1 MNEKKEWLKS
11 LKAGDEVVVTCRDY
25 HSIENV
31 TEITNTQIVT
41 TYGIYDKYTGI
52 SVSQEIC
59 GESYVRQATY
69 ELKQIIN
76 KTILVSKVS
85 NFNYRNLSI
94 DQLERIKSI
103 IDEVKK

>member
-1 MNEKKEWLKS
+1 MRNTEWIES
-11 LKAGDEVVVTCRDY
+11 LKVGDEVVVICRDS
-25 HSIENV
+25 HSIESV

-41 TYGIYDKYTGI
+41 TYGIFEKDTGV
-52 SVSQEIC
+52 SVSKKIFS
-59 GESYVRQATY
+59 ESYIRPSTD

-76 KTILVSKVS
+76 KTILVSKLS

-103 IDEVKK
+103 IDEGKK